1 MVPVP
6 NAPVRVLIASRSPAL
21 SAGLA
26 AFLPDPSL
34 DVELAG
40 SVEEAL
46 AGLAAADH
54 DLVIIDRGLARALV
68 AGAAAGLAPA
78 LPGEGPLEALADALR
93 GDGGDDAGSLSP
105 LVESAR
111 RRDAADALLTEQE
124 RVVLRLMRRHLTYKE
139 IAQSLGVSWHT
150 VRTHA
155 QSILRKRGVHSRRDL
170 QRDETWEA
178 DAAAARQ
185 PVGG

>member
-21 SAGLA
+21 SEGIA
-26 AFLPDPSL
+26 AFLPDPAL
-34 DVELAG
+34 DVDLAG
-40 SVEEAL
+40 TVEETL
-46 AGLAAADH
+46 AGLATADH
-54 DLVIIDRGLARALV
+54 DLVIIDRALARALL
-68 AGAAAGLAPA
+68 AGVTAGLSPVRAR
-78 LPGEGPLEALADALR
+78 EGALEALADALR
-93 GDGGDDAGSLSP
+93 GDEGEDAESLRP
-105 LVESAR
+105 FVESAR

-139 IAQSLGVSWHT
+139 IARDLGVSWHT

-170 QRDETWEA
+170 ERAEPLPG
-178 DAAAARQ
+178 DAGGARQ
-185 PVGG
+185 VVRG

>member
-1 MVPVP
+1 MVPVH

-21 SAGLA
+21 SAGIA

-34 DVELAG
+34 AVDLAG

-54 DLVIIDRGLARALV
+54 DLVIIERGLARALV
-68 AGAAAGLAPA
+68 AGAAAGLGPA
-78 LPGEGPLEALADALR
+78 APGEGALEALADALR
-93 GDGGDDAGSLSP
+93 GDEDADALSP
-105 LVESAR
+105 LVASAR

-124 RVVLRLMRRHLTYKE
+124 RAVLRLMRCHLTYKE

-170 QRDETWEA
+170 ERDETWEA
-178 DAAAARQ
+178 GAAAVRRS
-185 PVGG
+185 VTG

>member
-21 SAGLA
+21 SAGIA
-26 AFLPDPSL
+26 AFLPAPPL
-34 DVELAG
+34 DVDLAAT
-40 SVEEAL
+40 VEEAL

-54 DLVIIDRGLARALV
+54 DLVVIDRGLALALV
-68 AGAAAGLAPA
+68 TGAAAGLGPAP
-78 LPGEGPLEALADALR
+78 PGEGPLGALAHALR
-93 GDGGDDAGSLSP
+93 GDAGEDEALSP
-105 LVESAR
+105 LVESVR

-170 QRDETWEA
+170 ERDGTWES
-178 DAAAARQ
+178 AATAPRR

>member
-1 MVPVP
+1 MVPVH

-21 SAGLA
+21 SACIA
-26 AFLPDPSL
+26 AFLPDSSL

-40 SVEEAL
+40 TVEEAL

-68 AGAAAGLAPA
+68 AGAAAGLGPVP
-78 LPGEGPLEALADALR
+78 LGEEALEALAEALR
-93 GDGGDDAGSLSP
+93 GDEEEATGSLSP

-170 QRDETWEA
+170 ERDEAWEP
-178 DAAAARQ
+178 DAVAARQ
-185 PVGG
+185 PVSG

>member
-1 MVPVP
+1 MVPVH

-21 SAGLA
+21 SAGIA

-34 DVELAG
+34 DVDLAG
-40 SVEEAL
+40 TVEEAL

-54 DLVIIDRGLARALV
+54 DLAIIERGLARALV
-68 AGAAAGLAPA
+68 TGAAAGLGPEP
-78 LPGEGPLEALADALR
+78 PGAGALEALADALR
-93 GDGGDDAGSLSP
+93 GDGDDDAGGLMP

-111 RRDAADALLTEQE
+111 RRDAADALLTDQE

-170 QRDETWEA
+170 ERDETWQAEA
-178 DAAAARQ
+178 TRQ
-185 PVGG
+185 PVAG